1 MAIID
6 NKGQIQIGAHT
17 TAANNLTIDS
27 SLNNGTF
34 QIYTGNLGS
43 ALTTVANV
51 SATGSVLIPGG
62 VSYTTATSGTGTAT
76 KFIQTTYEE
85 GTWIPTQGAGLTL
98 VGAFSYTNC
107 IYRKIGAQVTVY
119 GTIGGAT
126 SIAAAA
132 GGLMVGGLPFTSLSS
147 YGIGSAVNVSGTASI
162 AINTSNTS
170 IYTTGAMAA
179 TANIYFS
186 VTYPT
191 AA

>member
-62 VSYTTATSGTGTAT
+62 VSYTTASSGTGTAT

-85 GTWIPTQGAGLTL
+85 GTWVPNGTGITSGYTSATGTYTKIGRLVFVTGSISGTSMGVTATATFSTNLPFASTTTATGSFLTGGAGASG
-98 VGAFSYTNC
+98 VCYT
-107 IYRKIGAQVTVY
+107 
-119 GTIGGAT
+119 GTGSSINTQAAIAAT
-126 SIAAAA
+126 SA
-132 GGLMVGGLPFTSLSS
+132 
-147 YGIGSAVNVSGTASI
+147 
-162 AINTSNTS
+162 
-170 IYTTGAMAA
+170 
-179 TANIYFS
+179 IYFS
-186 VTYPT
+186 ATYAT
-191 AA
+191 TY